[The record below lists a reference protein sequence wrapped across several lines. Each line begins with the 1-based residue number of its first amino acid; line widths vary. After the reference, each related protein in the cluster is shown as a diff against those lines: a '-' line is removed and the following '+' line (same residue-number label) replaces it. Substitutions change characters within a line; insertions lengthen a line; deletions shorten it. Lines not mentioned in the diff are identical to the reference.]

1 MLNIELLFAKA
12 KERGIEDVQVFRTES
27 NHLSIDVYNGEMEKY
42 EIADTSRMSIKGIY
56 KGRFGIFTT
65 EVLDDSVIDLALE
78 SIIANASVIDSE
90 DEAFLY
96 PGDSHYETLK
106 DSYNEPLSSLDVAEK
121 IAATKDLD
129 RRIRE
134 MDPRVKMGQASY
146 GESTQEVLL
155 QNTKG
160 LRLSD
165 KANSASIGGE
175 AIVNDEKDQRTG
187 FDFETS
193 NVFADF
199 DLGKLSQSIVKEG
212 IDSLGAKPVPSRAYE
227 IILRNDALSVLLSA
241 FDGIF
246 SADAVRKNMSLLKGK
261 IGEKIGSDLVTIVD
275 DPFLP
280 KSSNSRSFDDEGC
293 ATKYKELVQNG
304 VLTTYLHNLT
314 TARKAGVAPTG
325 NGFGGAVA
333 FVNMKMLP
341 GTAPLD
347 DLLGSVTDGLF
358 ITGLQGAHAGANPV
372 SGDFSLQAT
381 GFVVKDGKIGAPVA
395 LVTVAGNVIAL
406 LKDVVAVGSDLKTS
420 YTDVT
425 CPSVKIRSLAV
436 AGL

>member
-12 KERGIEDVQVFRTES
+12 KARGIEEVQVFCTEA
-27 NHLSIDVYNGEMEKY
+27 NRLSIDIFSGELEKY

-56 KGRFGIFTT
+56 KGKFGIFTT
-65 EVLDDSVIDLALE
+65 EVLDDSVIDLALDD
-78 SIIANASVIDSE
+78 IIANASVIDSE

-106 DSYNEPLSSLDVAEK
+106 DSYNEKLAALDVGEK
-121 IAATKDLD
+121 IAATKELD
-129 RRIRE
+129 RKIRT
-134 MDPRVKMGQASY
+134 MDPRVKVGEANY
-146 GESTQEVLL
+146 GESTQQVLL

-165 KANSASIGGE
+165 KANSASIGGQ
-175 AIVNDEKDQRTG
+175 AIVKDDKDQRTG
-187 FDFETS
+187 FDFDTS
-193 NVFADF
+193 NVFGDF
-199 DLGKLSQSIVKEG
+199 DLEKLSRSIVKEG
-212 IDSLGAKPVPSRAYE
+212 IDSLGAKPVPSQNYE
-227 IILRNDALSVLLSA
+227 IVLRNDAMSILLSA
-241 FDGIF
+241 FEGMF

-280 KSSNSRSFDDEGC
+280 KSSSSRSFDDEGC

-314 TARKAGVAPTG
+314 TCRKAGVPPTG

-341 GTAPLD
+341 GKETID
-347 DLLGSVTDGLF
+347 DLIGSLRDGLF

-395 LVTVAGNVIAL
+395 LVTVAGNIISL
-406 LKDVVAVGSDLKTS
+406 LKDVIALGNDLKTS
-420 YTDVT
+420 YTEVT
-425 CPSVKIRSLAV
+425 CPSVRIRSLAV

>member
-12 KERGIEDVQVFRTES
+12 KARGIEEVQVFCSEANR
-27 NHLSIDVYNGEMEKY
+27 LSIDIFDGEMEKY

-56 KGRFGIFTT
+56 KGKFGLFST
-65 EVLDDSVIDLALE
+65 EVLDDSVIDLALD
-78 SIIANASVIDSE
+78 SIIANASIIDSE
-90 DEAFLY
+90 DEAYLY

-106 DSYNEPLSSLDVAEK
+106 DSYNEKLTALDVGEK
-121 IAATKDLD
+121 IAAAKELD
-129 RRIRE
+129 RKIRE
-134 MDPRVKMGQASY
+134 MDPRVKVGQASY
-146 GESTQEVLL
+146 GESTHQVFL

-175 AIVNDEKDQRTG
+175 AIVKDDKDQRTG
-187 FDFETS
+187 FDFDTS
-193 NVFADF
+193 NVFGDF
-199 DLGKLSQSIVKEG
+199 DLDKLSQSIVKEG
-212 IDSLGAKPVPSRAYE
+212 IDSLGAKPVPSQSYE
-227 IILRNDALSVLLSA
+227 IVLRNDAMSVLLSA
-241 FDGIF
+241 FEGMF
-246 SADAVRKNMSLLKGK
+246 SADAVRKNMSLLKDK

-280 KSSNSRSFDDEGC
+280 KSSSSRSFDDEGC

-314 TARKAGVAPTG
+314 TSRKAGVPPTG

-341 GTAPLD
+341 GKDTID
-347 DLLGSVTDGLF
+347 DLIGSLRDGLF

-372 SGDFSLQAT
+372 SGDFSLQAM

-395 LVTVAGNVIAL
+395 LVTVAGNIISL
-406 LKDVVAVGSDLKTS
+406 LKDVVAVGNDLKTS
-420 YTDVT
+420 YTEVT
-425 CPSVKIRSLAV
+425 SPSVRIRSLTV